1 GFLDALGVAAAQ
13 IPEAVPAQAAL
24 YRSLLAGKRVLVV
37 LDNARDPGQVRPLL
51 PGSPGCL
58 VIVTS
63 RSDLAG
69 LVAAEGA
76 YPLSL
81 DLLPPAEAGDLLARR
96 LGQARVAAEP
106 HAVAEIIERCARLP
120 LALSIAAARAPAR
133 GRAPPRPVFP
143 PAGAGGP
150 PARPPR
156 RAAPVR
162 QQRPAPPRGGGF
174 LLPLPTPHR
183 PRTPAVPPA
192 GAPPRPRHPPPR
204 RSQPRRGS

>member
-120 LALSIAAARAPAR
+120 LALSIAGPAAAARPCFPGPGGGAR
-133 GRAPPRPVFP
+133 RRAPPAPGARSGSSAQAPAAGGVFSWSSKPPGAPAAPLFRLLGPPPGPNTPP
-143 PAGAGGP
+143 PA
-150 PARPPR
+150 
-156 RAAPVR
+156 AASL
-162 QQRPAPPRGGGF
+162 A
-174 LLPLPTPHR
+174 
-183 PRTPAVPPA
+183 AVPL
-192 GAPPRPRHPPPR
+192 R
-204 RSQPRRGS
+204 